1 MRKLLLLLLV
11 GILMLEGCTGLVNSD
26 FTVQVTGTSGL
37 KFIGDYM
44 TATTSGGSTSKSVEG
59 TVPATYTVSGS
70 IVSVVFQ
77 KLLSSRVARWSH
89 SLRLQRHMVSSRWQL
104 SNLGQPKPSD
114 PLVERSLASS

>member
-77 KLLSSRVARWSH
+77 KQSEGGLLKVAI
-89 SLRLQRHMVSSRWQL
+89 LKGGKVVSQSETTATYGVVSVATQ
-104 SNLGQPKPSD
+104 
-114 PLVERSLASS
+114 